1 MTGRNRLASATSPYL
16 LQHADNPVHW
26 WPWSDEAFAAAA
38 ERQVPVF
45 LSVGYAACHWCH
57 VMAHESFEDAQLASV
72 INDHFVAI
80 KVDREERPDVDAVYM
95 QATQAL
101 TGQGGWPMSVFLTPD
116 RKPFY
121 AGTYFPPTP
130 RHGLPSFTQVLQ
142 AISDAWRDRRSELLL
157 SASEIVRQLS
167 QQAPFAGAAELT
179 AADCEKALLALQGE
193 FDTTYGGFGRAPKF
207 PPSMVLEALLRDG
220 SEPSMVMSGKT
231 LDAMAR
237 GGIYDQLGGGFARY
251 SVDAGW
257 IVPHFEKML
266 YDNALLL
273 AVYAHWWRRTGNPLA
288 ERIVTETV
296 AWLLREM
303 GTEQGAFASSLD
315 ADSEDDHGELRE
327 GAYYVWNRDQLQAA
341 LGQEDAAWAA
351 EVFSVTPGGT
361 FEHGASTLQLLSDHD
376 QLRLAD
382 VRKRL
387 RIAREQRSRPGRD
400 DKVVA
405 AWNALLIAG
414 LVQAGMIFDRPE
426 WLQIA
431 TQVAEH
437 LWRLHWRNGR
447 LRRTSRD
454 GVVGD
459 AFGILEDYA
468 AFALAALGLAAAH
481 TEPLWLARAE
491 QLLEVIME
499 QFDDPA
505 SGFFDTAADAE
516 QLYARPQDPTDNA
529 TPSGLSAAVHAL
541 RLMAELTGE
550 DRYAS
555 RADQAAA
562 SAGELVRRAP
572 RFAGWLLADAISQTS
587 ERMPVEVAVV
597 GPDDAAR
604 GELVR
609 LAHRLAP
616 AGSVVVAGMP
626 DQPGLALLADRPMI
640 NNRPTAYVCRH
651 FACQLP
657 VTSPEDLAGQL
668 KSS

>member
-1 MTGRNRLASATSPYL
+1 
-16 LQHADNPVHW
+16 
-26 WPWSDEAFAAAA
+26 
-38 ERQVPVF
+38 
-45 LSVGYAACHWCH
+45 
-57 VMAHESFEDAQLASV
+57 
-72 INDHFVAI
+72 
-80 KVDREERPDVDAVYM
+80 
-95 QATQAL
+95 
-101 TGQGGWPMSVFLTPD
+101 
-116 RKPFY
+116 
-121 AGTYFPPTP
+121 
-130 RHGLPSFTQVLQ
+130 
-142 AISDAWRDRRSELLL
+142 
-157 SASEIVRQLS
+157 
-167 QQAPFAGAAELT
+167 
-179 AADCEKALLALQGE
+179 
-193 FDTTYGGFGRAPKF
+193 
-207 PPSMVLEALLRDG
+207 
-220 SEPSMVMSGKT
+220 
-231 LDAMAR
+231 
-237 GGIYDQLGGGFARY
+237 
-251 SVDAGW
+251 
-257 IVPHFEKML
+257 
-266 YDNALLL
+266 
-273 AVYAHWWRRTGNPLA
+273 
-288 ERIVTETV
+288 
-296 AWLLREM
+296 
-303 GTEQGAFASSLD
+303 
-315 ADSEDDHGELRE
+315 
-327 GAYYVWNRDQLQAA
+327 
-341 LGQEDAAWAA
+341 
-351 EVFSVTPGGT
+351 VTPGGT

-405 AWNALLIAG
+405 AWNALLVAG

-437 LWRLHWRNGR
+437 LWRLHWRDGR

-454 GVVGD
+454 GVVGG

-481 TEPLWLARAE
+481 AEPLWLARAE

-550 DRYAS
+550 DRYAD

-587 ERMPVEVAVV
+587 ERRPVEVAVV

-609 LAHRLAP
+609 LAYQLAP

-626 DQPGLALLADRPMI
+626 DQPGLALLADRSMI
-640 NNRPTAYVCRH
+640 DNRPTAYVCRH
-651 FACQLP
+651 FVCRLP
-657 VTSPEDLAGQL
+657 VTSPEDLASQL
-668 KSS
+668 KGS

>member
-405 AWNALLIAG
+405 AWNALLVAG

-597 GPDDAAR
+597 GPDDVAR